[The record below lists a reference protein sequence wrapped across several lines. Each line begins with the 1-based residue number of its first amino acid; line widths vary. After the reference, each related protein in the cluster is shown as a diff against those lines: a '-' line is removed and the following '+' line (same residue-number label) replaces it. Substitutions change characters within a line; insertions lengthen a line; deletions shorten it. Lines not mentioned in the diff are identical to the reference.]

1 MRKSNDKI
9 LALMQQAAASESH
22 SGDHPAAI
30 ALLESLIFWEKIR
43 RRQKRPQKFL
53 LCPPYHES
61 RLLFSPRLSHR
72 SGAEHLPEMRSN
84 LPFRFQKAISRR
96 LQAFTGDEQRKTF
109 RSALDLY
116 LDAGSPWIPFRTF
129 RPNGQFK
136 FPRPLLFFLPF
147 FRFLKIPLTETYH
160 DRKTDD

>member
-1 MRKSNDKI
+1 
-9 LALMQQAAASESH
+9 MQQAAASESH
-22 SGDHPAAI
+22 SGDPRRYRTSRIPH
-30 ALLESLIFWEKIR
+30 LLEKIR

-147 FRFLKIPLTETYH
+147 FRSLKIPLTETYH